1 MTMSKRMLVPSLAI
15 VLLSACGTK
24 YIADLD
30 PQELASSDDGGA
42 TTTSADEG
50 PGQTVTSGVETGG
63 ESTTGA
69 AVECEPDPEAV
80 CGDPPME
87 TVAAIPPA
95 SPISGG
101 DLPLV
106 TEYDCTI
113 TELEY
118 MQADY
123 SRVML
128 DCGLETPTDAGTAID
143 QVTFDKLA
151 VGDAVHVTFAIAE
164 DGNGSSFALS
174 RDDQLVYMVMLGT
187 TIDPIPGTDVFA
199 PFEVTAQEDL
209 CLAPCD
215 VGEYCY
221 GQDRQILDFAVDGD
235 EVASLWASTNTT
247 VDLDGVQY
255 LIEVSLAY
263 GAEVVNPES
272 FWCDMPGYGAY
283 GFRIA
288 DVTP

>member
-1 MTMSKRMLVPSLAI
+1 MSTRLLLPSLCVA
-15 VLLSACGTK
+15 LLSGCATK
-24 YIADLD
+24 FIADLD
-30 PQELASSDDGGA
+30 EQELASSSDDGGA
-42 TTTSADEG
+42 TTTSGGEG

-63 ESTTGA
+63 DSTGGSD
-69 AVECEPDPEAV
+69 VECEPDPEAV
-80 CGDPPME
+80 CGDPPMQ
-87 TVAAIPPA
+87 TVAAVPPPA
-95 SPISGG
+95 PLSGG

-118 MQADY
+118 VEADY

-128 DCGLETPTDAGTAID
+128 DCGLETPTDASTALD

-151 VGDAVHVTFAIAE
+151 VDDAVHATFAMAT

-174 RDDQLVYMVMLGT
+174 RDGQLVYMVMLGT

-199 PFEVTAQEDL
+199 PFQVSAQEDV

-235 EVASLWASTNTT
+235 AVASVWASTNTT
-247 VDLDGVQY
+247 IDLDGVQY
-255 LIEVSLAY
+255 LIEVGSAY
-263 GAEVVNPES
+263 GVEVVNPDS
-272 FWCDMPGYGAY
+272 FWCDMPGYASY
-283 GFRIA
+283 AFRIA

>member
-1 MTMSKRMLVPSLAI
+1 MIVPSLCVA
-15 VLLSACGTK
+15 LLCGCGTK
-24 YIADLD
+24 YIAELD
-30 PQELASSDDGGA
+30 PQELASSSDDGGA
-42 TTTSADEG
+42 TTTSGAEG
-50 PGQTVTSGVETGG
+50 PGQTVTSGVETTGG
-63 ESTTGA
+63 ESTGGA
-69 AVECEPDPEAV
+69 AVECEPDPMAV

-87 TVAAIPPA
+87 TVAAVPPA
-95 SPISGG
+95 APESGG
-101 DLPLV
+101 GLPLV

-118 MQADY
+118 VQADF
-123 SRVML
+123 STVML
-128 DCGLETPTDAGTAID
+128 DCGLENPTYAGTALD

-151 VGDAVHVTFAIAE
+151 VDDAVHVAFAMAE

-174 RDDQLVYMVMLGT
+174 RDGQLVYMVMAGT

-199 PFEVTAQEDL
+199 PFEVTAQEDV

-221 GQDRQILDFAVDGD
+221 GQDRQILDFAVDGV
-235 EVASLWASTNTT
+235 EVASLWSSTNTT
-247 VDLDGVQY
+247 IDLDGVQY
-255 LIEVSLAY
+255 LIEVGIAY
-263 GAEVVNPES
+263 GAEVVNPDS
-272 FWCDMPGYGAY
+272 FWCDMPGYGSY